1 MVNATEKRREE
12 DSDEMER
19 RTAEKIESVVHSSKI
34 EIEMKMEEQSK
45 H

>member
-1 MVNATEKRREE
+1 MVNATEKRRE
-12 DSDEMER
+12 DSDKMER